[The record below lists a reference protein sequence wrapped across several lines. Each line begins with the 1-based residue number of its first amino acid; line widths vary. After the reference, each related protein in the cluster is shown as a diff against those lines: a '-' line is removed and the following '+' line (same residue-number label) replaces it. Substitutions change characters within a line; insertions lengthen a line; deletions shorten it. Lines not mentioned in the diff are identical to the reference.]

1 MVTGAGQQRSK
12 AQLTADIRARRRTA
26 LVVNVR
32 SRRGRRHYPTVC
44 RQLHHAGLD
53 LLDQHPVADPR
64 HLPQALATAV
74 DSGADLIV
82 VGGGDGT
89 LSEAAH
95 QLAHRDVCLGV
106 LPLGTTNNFARSLGL
121 PLHLPAALRI
131 LTDGKVADVD
141 LGHVA
146 GRHFAN
152 LTSLGLSVQ
161 VAEHVPHR
169 LKQILGRAAY
179 PLTALALLPR
189 HRPFAARLR
198 LIDVTGDDGDDPTVD
213 HDTSGTGGMDH
224 GVHELVTHQLNI
236 ANGSHHAGRAI
247 ARDTGLDDRQLVIYR
262 LGDAHRLRL
271 TLATVRQAITGP
283 RRPLAHT
290 PFLTA
295 RNVWLHTEPPMD
307 LDVDGEIRGRT
318 PAQITLETNALR
330 VMVRA
335 DFPDV

>member
-1 MVTGAGQQRSK
+1 MIGPGQQRSK
-12 AQLTADIRARRRTA
+12 AVLTADIRARRRIA

-32 SRRGRRHYPTVC
+32 SRRGRRHFPAVC
-44 RQLHHAGLD
+44 RQLRAAGLD
-53 LLDQHPVADPR
+53 LLDLRPVVDPR
-64 HLPQALATAV
+64 RLPDALAGAA

-89 LSEAAH
+89 LSEATH

-131 LTDGKVADVD
+131 LTEGKVADVD

-161 VAEHVPHR
+161 VAEHVPHQ
-169 LKQILGRAAY
+169 LKRILGRAAY

-189 HRPFAARLR
+189 HRPFTAWLR
-198 LIDVTGDDGDDPTVD
+198 ITDVNDGTDG
-213 HDTSGTGGMDH
+213 TSRTDG
-224 GVHELVTHQLNI
+224 GVHEVVTHQLNI

-247 ARDTGLDDRQLVIYR
+247 ARDTGLDDRRLVVYR

-271 TLATVRQAITGP
+271 TLATVRQAVTGP
-283 RRPLAHT
+283 RRSLAHT

-295 RNVWLHTEPPMD
+295 RQVWLDTDPAMH

-318 PAQITLETNALR
+318 PAQITLEANALR
-330 VMVRA
+330 VMVA
-335 DFPDV
+335 PDFPDA